1 MITELRLRNWKSFF
15 DATLFIDPITVII
28 GTNAS
33 GKSNIFDA
41 LKLLSALASP
51 IDIMDIA
58 KNVRGGAEGII
69 RRGEQMCN
77 LTITMEGDKSSEQLM
92 YEVALAFDDQR
103 NIYIKDES
111 LILAT
116 TKKNLVMFERKEL
129 DEMNKSLVS
138 VALYTEGK
146 PRYQNFSAKTSV
158 LSQIEYVNC
167 VRRIKDSTL
176 TVVNN
181 LRKIRLSN
189 PIPERMR
196 DFAPLSKTIAEDASD
211 LAGYLANLDE
221 ELKSV
226 TYEAILKYLKPL
238 PDRDIKSIRADKIPM
253 TDKAML
259 FCTEEWTAGHT
270 QEQSALGMSDGTLRF
285 AGIIAMLITAEDKAL
300 ILLEELDKGVH
311 PSRAKDLVKMLK
323 EIGKQKKLDIICTTH
338 NATFVDE
345 LGPQMIPFISYI
357 KRNEENGCTDIHLLE
372 ENEQLAR
379 LMASKS
385 VGDMMTNN
393 DL

>member
-69 RRGEQMCN
+69 RRGEQRCN
-77 LTITMEGDKSSEQLM
+77 LTITMEGDKSSEQLI

-259 FCTEEWTAGHT
+259 FCTEEWTTGHT

>member
-77 LTITMEGDKSSEQLM
+77 LTITMEGDKSSEQLI

-116 TKKNLVMFERKEL
+116 TKKNLVMFERKDL

-158 LSQIEYVNC
+158 SSQIEYVNC
-167 VRRIKDSTL
+167 DRRIKDSTL

>member
-51 IDIMDIA
+51 IDIIDIA

-77 LTITMEGDKSSEQLM
+77 LTITMEGDKSSELLI
-92 YEVALAFDDQR
+92 YEVALAFDEQR
-103 NIYIKDES
+103 NIYIKDEN

-116 TKKNLVMFERKEL
+116 TKRNLVMFERKEL

-176 TVVNN
+176 AVVNN
-181 LRKIRLSN
+181 LRRIRLSN

>member
-41 LKLLSALASP
+41 VKLLSALASP

-77 LTITMEGDKSSEQLM
+77 LTITMEGDKSSEQLI

>member
-1 MITELRLRNWKSFF
+1 MITQLRLQNWKSFS

-41 LKLLSALASP
+41 LKLLGALASP
-51 IDIMDIA
+51 FDITGIV
-58 KNVRGGAEGII
+58 KNVRGGADGMI
-69 RRGEQMCN
+69 RRGEQECN
-77 LTITMEGDKSSEQLM
+77 LAITMDGDKNTERLM
-92 YEVALAFDDQR
+92 YEIGLAFDEQR
-103 NIYIKDES
+103 DIYIKDER
-111 LILAT
+111 LVLAT
-116 TKKNLVMFERKEL
+116 TKKNLVLFERKDL

-146 PRYQNFSAKTSV
+146 PRYQKFSAKTSV

-167 VRRIKDSTL
+167 VRRIKDAVL
-176 TVVNN
+176 IVVND

-196 DFAPLSKTIAEDASD
+196 DFAPLSKSIAEDASD

-221 ELKSV
+221 KIQGV
-226 TYEAILKYLKPL
+226 TYDAILKYLKPL
-238 PDRDIKSIRADKIPM
+238 PDRDIKSIRAEKIPM

-285 AGIIAMLITAEDKAL
+285 AGIIAMLTTVENNAL

-357 KRNEENGCTDIHLLE
+357 KRNEGNGCSDIHLLE

-385 VGDMMTNN
+385 VGDMMTHN

>member
-1 MITELRLRNWKSFF
+1 MITELRLRNWKSFS

-51 IDIMDIA
+51 VDIVDIV

-69 RRGEQMCN
+69 RRGEQLCN
-77 LTITMEGDKSSEQLM
+77 LTITMEGDKSKEQLIFD
-92 YEVALAFDDQR
+92 VALALDEQR
-103 NIYIKDES
+103 NVYIKDES
-111 LILAT
+111 LILNT
-116 TKKNLVMFERKEL
+116 IKKNLVLFERKEL
-129 DEMNKSLVS
+129 DKMNKSLVS

-167 VRRIKDSTL
+167 VRRIKDSVL
-176 TVVNN
+176 AVVDN
-181 LRKIRLSN
+181 LKKIRMSN

-221 ELKSV
+221 KSQAS

-259 FCTEEWTAGHT
+259 FCTEEWTANHT

-285 AGIIAMLITAEDKAL
+285 AGIIAMLVTAEDKAL

-323 EIGKQKKLDIICTTH
+323 EIGKQKQLDIICTTH

-357 KRNEENGCTDIHLLE
+357 KRNDENGCTDIHLLE

>member
-69 RRGEQMCN
+69 RRGEQICN
-77 LTITMEGDKSSEQLM
+77 LTITMEGDKSSEQLI

>member
-77 LTITMEGDKSSEQLM
+77 LTITMEGDKSSEQLI
-92 YEVALAFDDQR
+92 YEVALAFDEQR

-385 VGDMMTNN
+385 VGDMMTDN

>member
-77 LTITMEGDKSSEQLM
+77 LTITMEGDKSSEQLI
-92 YEVALAFDDQR
+92 YEVALAFDEQR